1 MATSEERIKI
11 LKMVQDGKI
20 TADQAAEL
28 LKALESRSAPAGQ
41 PGAPGQAAGQ
51 ATGGQA
57 SGQRGRWFRVRIT
70 DTATGKT
77 RVNVR
82 MPLSVVTAGMKMGMR
97 FSPEVEGM
105 DITQLAEV
113 IQSGEVGQIVDVFDE
128 EDGEHVEVFVE

>member
-28 LKALESRSAPAGQ
+28 LKALENRSAPAS
-41 PGAPGQAAGQ
+41 GAPGQAPGQ
-51 ATGGQA
+51 AA
-57 SGQRGRWFRVRIT
+57 GQRGRWFRVRIT
-70 DTATGKT
+70 DTDTGKT

-105 DITQLAEV
+105 DITQLAEM

>member
-28 LKALESRSAPAGQ
+28 LKALEGRTAAAG
-41 PGAPGQAAGQ
+41 GAPGQAVPPGQ
-51 ATGGQA
+51 TGA
-57 SGQRGRWFRVRIT
+57 PRGRWFRVRIT
-70 DTATGKT
+70 DTDTGKT

-105 DITQLAEV
+105 DISQLAEL
-113 IQSGEVGQIVDVFDE
+113 IQSGETGQIVDVFDE

>member
-20 TADQAAEL
+20 TADQAADL
-28 LKALESRSAPAGQ
+28 LKALESRSAPPTG
-41 PGAPGQAAGQ
+41 GNPGQAVPPGQ
-51 ATGGQA
+51 AGA
-57 SGQRGRWFRVRIT
+57 PRGRWFRVRIT

-105 DITQLAEV
+105 DIQQLAEL
-113 IQSGEVGQIVDVFDE
+113 IQSGETGQIVDVFDE
-128 EDGEHVEVFVE
+128 DDGEHVEVFVE

>member
-28 LKALESRSAPAGQ
+28 LKALENRNAPTG
-41 PGAPGQAAGQ
+41 GVPGQAAGQ
-51 ATGGQA
+51 APGQA
-57 SGQRGRWFRVRIT
+57 AGQRGRWFRVRIT
-70 DTATGKT
+70 DTDTGKT

-105 DITQLAEV
+105 DISQLAEL

-128 EDGEHVEVFVE
+128 DDGEHVEVFVE

>member
-20 TADQAAEL
+20 TADQAADL
-28 LKALESRSAPAGQ
+28 LKALEGRTSQAGGAPAGPAA
-41 PGAPGQAAGQ
+41 PGAPAQAGA
-51 ATGGQA
+51 
-57 SGQRGRWFRVRIT
+57 QRGRWFRVRIT
-70 DTATGKT
+70 DTDTGKT

-105 DITQLAEV
+105 DISQLAEL
-113 IQSGEVGQIVDVFDE
+113 IQSGETGQIVDVFDE

>member
-20 TADQAAEL
+20 TVDQAADL
-28 LKALESRSAPAGQ
+28 LKALEGRSAPAAGV
-41 PGAPGQAAGQ
+41 PGQAVPPRQAG
-51 ATGGQA
+51 APHG
-57 SGQRGRWFRVRIT
+57 GRWFRVRIT
-70 DTATGKT
+70 DTNTGKT

-105 DITQLAEV
+105 DIQQLADL
-113 IQSGEVGQIVDVFDE
+113 IQSGETGQIVDVFDE
-128 EDGEHVEVFVE
+128 KDGEHVEVFVE

>member
-28 LKALESRSAPAGQ
+28 LKALENRSAPAGQ
-41 PGAPGQAAGQ
+41 PGAAGQ
-51 ATGGQA
+51 APGGQT

-70 DTATGKT
+70 DTDTGKT

-105 DITQLAEV
+105 DITQLAEL

>member
-1 MATSEERIKI
+1 MATSEERMKI

-20 TADQAAEL
+20 TAAQAAEL
-28 LKALESRSAPAGQ
+28 LKALENRTTPPGGS
-41 PGAPGQAAGQ
+41 GAPGQAVPPGQ
-51 ATGGQA
+51 QA
-57 SGQRGRWFRVRIT
+57 APTRGRWFRVRIT
-70 DTATGKT
+70 DTDTGKT

-105 DITQLAEV
+105 DITQLAEL
-113 IQSGEVGQIVDVFDE
+113 IQSGETGQIVDVFDE

>member
-1 MATSEERIKI
+1 MATSEERMKI

-41 PGAPGQAAGQ
+41 PGAPGQGAGQ
-51 ATGGQA
+51 ATGQ
-57 SGQRGRWFRVRIT
+57 SNSQRGRWFRVRIT
-70 DTATGKT
+70 DTDTGKT

-105 DITQLAEV
+105 DIAQLAEL
-113 IQSGEVGQIVDVFDE
+113 IQSGETGQIVDVFDE

>member
-1 MATSEERIKI
+1 
-11 LKMVQDGKI
+11 
-20 TADQAAEL
+20 
-28 LKALESRSAPAGQ
+28 
-41 PGAPGQAAGQ
+41 
-51 ATGGQA
+51 
-57 SGQRGRWFRVRIT
+57 VRIT
-70 DTATGKT
+70 DTASGKT

-128 EDGEHVEVFVE
+128 DDGEHVEVFVE

>member
-1 MATSEERIKI
+1 MATSEERMKI

-28 LKALESRSAPAGQ
+28 LKALENRSAPAG
-41 PGAPGQAAGQ
+41 GAPGQAAGQ
-51 ATGGQA
+51 APGQA
-57 SGQRGRWFRVRIT
+57 NPARGRWFRVRIT

-105 DITQLAEV
+105 DIQQLAEL
-113 IQSGEVGQIVDVFDE
+113 ISSGETGQIVDVFDE

>member
-28 LKALESRSAPAGQ
+28 LKALESRAAPAGA
-41 PGAPGQAAGQ
+41 APGQAVPPGQ
-51 ATGGQA
+51 ANPA
-57 SGQRGRWFRVRIT
+57 RGRWFRVRIT
-70 DTATGKT
+70 DTDTGKT

-105 DITQLAEV
+105 DISQLAEL
-113 IQSGEVGQIVDVFDE
+113 IQSGETGQIVDVFDE

>member
-1 MATSEERIKI
+1 MATSEERMKI

-28 LKALESRSAPAGQ
+28 LKALESRNAPAGQ
-41 PGAPGQAAGQ
+41 PGAPGQA
-51 ATGGQA
+51 GGQA
-57 SGQRGRWFRVRIT
+57 SGQANPQRGRWFRVRIT
-70 DTATGKT
+70 DTDTGKT

-105 DITQLAEV
+105 DISQLAEL
-113 IQSGEVGQIVDVFDE
+113 IQSGETGQIVDVFDE

>member
-28 LKALESRSAPAGQ
+28 LKALENRTAPASS
-41 PGAPGQAAGQ
+41 APGQAAGQ
-51 ATGGQA
+51 APGGQT

-70 DTATGKT
+70 DTDTGKT

-105 DITQLAEV
+105 DISQLAEL
-113 IQSGEVGQIVDVFDE
+113 IQSGETGQIVDVFDE

>member
-28 LKALESRSAPAGQ
+28 LKALESRSAPASGT
-41 PGAPGQAAGQ
+41 PGQAAGQ
-51 ATGGQA
+51 APGGQT

-70 DTATGKT
+70 DTASGKT

-128 EDGEHVEVFVE
+128 DDGEHVEVFVE

>member
-20 TADQAAEL
+20 TADQAADL
-28 LKALESRSAPAGQ
+28 LKALEGRSAPAG
-41 PGAPGQAAGQ
+41 GAPGQSVPPGQ
-51 ATGGQA
+51 AGAPRG
-57 SGQRGRWFRVRIT
+57 GRWFRVRIT
-70 DTATGKT
+70 DTDTGKT

-105 DITQLAEV
+105 DIQQLAEL
-113 IQSGEVGQIVDVFDE
+113 IQTGETGQIVDVFDE
-128 EDGEHVEVFVE
+128 EDGEHVEVFIE